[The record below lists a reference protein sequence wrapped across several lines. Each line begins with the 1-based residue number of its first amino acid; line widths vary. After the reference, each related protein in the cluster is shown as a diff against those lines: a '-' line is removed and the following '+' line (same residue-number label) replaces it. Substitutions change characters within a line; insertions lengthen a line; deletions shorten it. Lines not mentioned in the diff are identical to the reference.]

1 MALRQGL
8 DLRWQEWLAGGSR
21 KARLSEDLTVEAVAL
36 LRAGR

>member
-21 KARLSEDLTVEAVAL
+21 KARLSEDLTIEARVRLHAS
-36 LRAGR
+36 R